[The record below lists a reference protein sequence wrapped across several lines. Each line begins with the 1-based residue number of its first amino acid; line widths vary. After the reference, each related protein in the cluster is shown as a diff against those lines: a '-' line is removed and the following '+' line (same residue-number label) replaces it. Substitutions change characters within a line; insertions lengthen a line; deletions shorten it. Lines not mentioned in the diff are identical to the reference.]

1 MSNRLARWVRI
12 SLAVSVAVLLL
23 AGGLAWWKARPMA
36 VDVMSVAAQP
46 LVRSLQF
53 SARVATL
60 SRVDVG
66 STLTGRVLQVL
77 VDEGATV
84 RKGAVLLRLD
94 TDELAAAWTQ
104 AQAAERQALARLE
117 GLRSTGR
124 QSVRAALAQAD
135 ANLLV
140 AQTELQRAQE
150 LVQKGFV
157 SASRVDEARRTVD
170 VARSQ
175 QAAAQAQ
182 IQANDDSGTDTRQAV
197 AQLELARAGTQAA
210 RARLAQAV
218 VTAPADA
225 RVLSR
230 AVEPGQIV
238 QPGRALM
245 NLALSGPAQLT
256 AQVDERFLEQ
266 LQVGQAAS
274 VVADAFAGQRFAARV
289 LSVAP
294 AVDPQ
299 RGTVEVK
306 FALVPPVPAFLR
318 EDMTLS
324 VEVETAR
331 RERALVVPLSAL
343 RTQGAGLS
351 ATVWVVSQ
359 DRVAAR
365 PVQLGLRT
373 LDAVDVVQGLQP
385 GDVVV
390 LAGKAQPGDA
400 VRPRTVA
407 WQPGRGVGS
416 AAGGGDAAAALS
428 NAMGR

>member
-1 MSNRLARWVRI
+1 
-12 SLAVSVAVLLL
+12 
-23 AGGLAWWKARPMA
+23 
-36 VDVMSVAAQP
+36 
-46 LVRSLQF
+46 
-53 SARVATL
+53 
-60 SRVDVG
+60 
-66 STLTGRVLQVL
+66 
-77 VDEGATV
+77 
-84 RKGAVLLRLD
+84 
-94 TDELAAAWTQ
+94 
-104 AQAAERQALARLE
+104 
-117 GLRSTGR
+117 
-124 QSVRAALAQAD
+124 
-135 ANLLV
+135 
-140 AQTELQRAQE
+140 
-150 LVQKGFV
+150 
-157 SASRVDEARRTVD
+157 
-170 VARSQ
+170 
-175 QAAAQAQ
+175 
-182 IQANDDSGTDTRQAV
+182 V

-210 RARLAQAV
+210 RARLAPGRGHIA
-218 VTAPADA
+218 ADA

-256 AQVDERFLEQ
+256 AQVDERFWSSCRW
-266 LQVGQAAS
+266 GRRPAWWPMR
-274 VVADAFAGQRFAARV
+274 FAGQRFAARV

-306 FALVPPVPAFLR
+306 FELMPPVPSFLR

-343 RTQGAGLS
+343 RTQGAGQS